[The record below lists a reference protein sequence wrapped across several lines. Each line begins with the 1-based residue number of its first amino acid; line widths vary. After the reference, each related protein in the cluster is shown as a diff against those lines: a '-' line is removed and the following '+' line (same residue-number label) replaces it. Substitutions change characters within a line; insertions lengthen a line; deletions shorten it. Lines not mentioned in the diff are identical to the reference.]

1 MIDWTTKI
9 AELKAI
15 ADDLDLWAGK
25 TDGRLHLVLGRTAD
39 ELRRFAHQIQVEL
52 NPPSEPA
59 APVEGWPY
67 AEQLDESEADYYPAD
82 DGEPK
87 DDQESY

>member
-1 MIDWTTKI
+1 MIDWTVKL

-15 ADDLDLWAGK
+15 ADDLDLWTGK

-39 ELRRFAHQIQVEL
+39 ELRRFAHQIQIEL
-52 NPPSEPA
+52 NPPPEPA

-67 AEQLDESEADYYPAD
+67 AEQLDESEADYYPPED
-82 DGEPK
+82 IELGD
-87 DDQESY
+87 ESEAC